1 MSEPHYTNPY
11 GHSDDNGRGGRL
23 QILHH
28 LPPTVLYIV
37 VRFLLR
43 AIDVFLLQPIDVF
56 LLPPIDFLRLPV
68 SKTRRLAAVSSTWAV
83 DLFLLSSPSL
93 SAGSVAFL
101 FSAFIAGASWTCWN
115 SGSRVGPS
123 TVRAMAS
130 RVLVSILKVASSS
143 Y

>member
-1 MSEPHYTNPY
+1 MSEPQHMNPHD
-11 GHSDDNGRGGRL
+11 HSDENGRRGRL
-23 QILHH
+23 PISHH
-28 LPPTVLYIV
+28 LLPTVFYIV

-43 AIDVFLLQPIDVF
+43 PIDFFLLR
-56 LLPPIDFLRLPV
+56 PIDFLRLPV
-68 SKTRRLAAVSSTWAV
+68 SKTRRLATVSWTWAV

-101 FSAFIAGASWTCWN
+101 FSALITGASSKVFWD
-115 SGSRVGPS
+115 SGLYVGPS

-130 RVLVSILKVASSS
+130 RVLVSILKVAFSS